1 MFQVYPLDLVTT
13 RTIGSFRID
22 QIQLVLFKQANISVV
37 LYDTNGVA
45 FELKQLQM
53 TGADYDMWSTD
64 DNYVLQFVCTQLGLT
79 VKEPEPVVVPEPV
92 VPVEEPVVPVEE
104 PVVPVEEPVVPAV
117 EEPVVP
123 AVEEPAP

>member
-37 LYDTNGVA
+37 LYDTAGVA

-53 TGADYDMWSTD
+53 TGNDYDMWSTD
-64 DNYVLQFVCTQLGLT
+64 DNYVLQYVCTQLGFT
-79 VKEPEPVVVPEPV
+79 VKEPEPVVVPETPV
-92 VPVEEPVVPVEE
+92 EEPIAVPETPVEEPVVVPETPVEE
-104 PVVPVEEPVVPAV
+104 PVAESTP
-117 EEPVVP
+117 
-123 AVEEPAP
+123 

>member
-37 LYDTNGVA
+37 LYDTAGVA

-53 TGADYDMWSTD
+53 TGADYELWSSD
-64 DNYVLQFVCTQLGLT
+64 DNYVLQFVCAQLGLT
-79 VKEPEPVVVPEPV
+79 VKEPEPVVVPVEEPIV
-92 VPVEEPVVPVEE
+92 PPVEEPSS
-104 PVVPVEEPVVPAV
+104 A
-117 EEPVVP
+117 
-123 AVEEPAP
+123 

>member
-37 LYDTNGVA
+37 LYDTAGVA

-64 DNYVLQFVCTQLGLT
+64 DNYVLQFVCAQLGLT
-79 VKEPEPVVVPEPV
+79 VKEPEPVV

-104 PVVPVEEPVVPAV
+104 PVVPVEEP
-117 EEPVVP
+117 
-123 AVEEPAP
+123 AP